1 MTEAEMDGMGLARYW
16 RMIVGIGGAR
26 GIPDGQA
33 TAAGEA

>member
-1 MTEAEMDGMGLARYW
+1 MNGMGLAGYR
-16 RMIVGIGGAR
+16 RMIVGIGDAT